1 MVLRLMATK
10 FIGGTC
16 SICTRKSILH
26 PKPFGG
32 LPLPGKAATV
42 FLQARS
48 TRAAR
53 GAAEANTEGEEAM
66 AAFTHVTVGTNDLAK
81 ARAFYD
87 SVLAP
92 LGLKRLKDLGD
103 RGSIWGQSAEEFFVL
118 TPADGK
124 PACPAN
130 GGTVSFE
137 APSRAAVSA
146 FHKAALAAGGKDE
159 GAVGPRGFWPNAYAG
174 YVRDLDGN
182 KLAAYCRKAE

>member
-1 MVLRLMATK
+1 
-10 FIGGTC
+10 
-16 SICTRKSILH
+16 
-26 PKPFGG
+26 
-32 LPLPGKAATV
+32 
-42 FLQARS
+42 
-48 TRAAR
+48 
-53 GAAEANTEGEEAM
+53 M

-87 SVLAP
+87 NVLAP

-137 APSRAAVSA
+137 APSRAAVAA
-146 FHKAALAAGGKDE
+146 FHKAALAAGGTDE